1 MKIQIIALGMT
12 DQSHRKFYN
21 TQDMGLGR
29 ALADMGH
36 CVDMYS
42 FIKGDTDETVEFAEN
57 LHMHYLHSK
66 SFGFHSLHSC
76 DFITSDVDGVIVFSD
91 NQMNFKQVRKVCQKN
106 HVVCLPYIGALGS
119 HNTSSLKKMLLDILI
134 PNIRYY
140 RKMTVM
146 AKTPNVK
153 KQMES
158 EQIKDVIVAPCCLDL
173 AAVH

>member
-57 LHMHYLHSK
+57 LHMHYLHLPQHHSYAHYHYK
-66 SFGFHSLHSC
+66 HHRHSFSFL
-76 DFITSDVDGVIVFSD
+76 
-91 NQMNFKQVRKVCQKN
+91 
-106 HVVCLPYIGALGS
+106 
-119 HNTSSLKKMLLDILI
+119 
-134 PNIRYY
+134 
-140 RKMTVM
+140 
-146 AKTPNVK
+146 
-153 KQMES
+153 
-158 EQIKDVIVAPCCLDL
+158 
-173 AAVH
+173 

>member
-57 LHMHYLHSK
+57 LLY
-66 SFGFHSLHSC
+66 
-76 DFITSDVDGVIVFSD
+76 
-91 NQMNFKQVRKVCQKN
+91 
-106 HVVCLPYIGALGS
+106 AL
-119 HNTSSLKKMLLDILI
+119 SSLKI
-134 PNIRYY
+134 IRVSF
-140 RKMTVM
+140 T
-146 AKTPNVK
+146 AF
-153 KQMES
+153 
-158 EQIKDVIVAPCCLDL
+158 L
-173 AAVH
+173 